1 MSDYHIREVSADK
14 KTVNVVYH
22 LPIPAT
28 NNMVATPWRTA
39 LVAHQGG
46 ADAIASVL
54 LDIIAGD
61 LVLLK
66 NGSLYE
72 KVLTMRF
79 SSTDLTNAAR
89 LAEVAARYSV
99 ELAAV
104 TANLQATLDY
114 YGKAGDVA

>member
-1 MSDYHIREVSADK
+1 
-14 KTVNVVYH
+14 
-22 LPIPAT
+22 
-28 NNMVATPWRTA
+28 
-39 LVAHQGG
+39 
-46 ADAIASVL
+46 
-54 LDIIAGD
+54 
-61 LVLLK
+61 
-66 NGSLYE
+66 
-72 KVLTMRF
+72 MRF